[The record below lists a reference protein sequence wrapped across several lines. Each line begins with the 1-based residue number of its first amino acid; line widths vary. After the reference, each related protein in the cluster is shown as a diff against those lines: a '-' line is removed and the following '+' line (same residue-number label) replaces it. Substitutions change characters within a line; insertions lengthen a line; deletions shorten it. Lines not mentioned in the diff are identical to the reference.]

1 MKTKILLASSL
12 MLVTI
17 ITSVYAAYTTNI
29 SLRTKDIEVAEFIT
43 RTSSSLQGAYIKESG
58 DQLSESVQSLGT
70 FNVQNSSENGVSQ
83 VKQSYT
89 VKVTFDKKIPENSK
103 LSITDLESHIEY
115 ELTRDSDL
123 EYSCSREDFKFDSN
137 SAQERNFELKISLDD
152 FQGAVLDTYNA
163 EITVLVEQEVE

>member
-43 RTSSSLQGAYIKESG
+43 HTSSSLQGAYIKESG

-70 FNVQNSSENGVSQ
+70 FTIQNSSENGVSQ
-83 VKQSYT
+83 VRQSYT

-103 LSITDLESHIEY
+103 LSITDLESHIDY
-115 ELTRDSDL
+115 GLTQNSDL
-123 EYSCSREDFKFDSN
+123 EYSCSSEDFKFDSN
-137 SAQERNFELKISLDD
+137 SAQERNFELKIIVDD
-152 FQGAVLDTYNA
+152 FQDAILDNYNA
-163 EITVLVEQEVE
+163 EITVLVEQEVK